1 MKKPNN
7 KLIEKVISS
16 LDWDSIYAVNTCFKK
31 GVGDGTS
38 AIPGIKRKSFDTG
51 ITKSD
56 IKNEL
61 KCLLKYVIE
70 NDLSELIYGYWMI
83 FWNNAE
89 WTEESLNQL
98 MEQYDDEEEAEFE
111 EIVLD
116 STLEVIYSPQRVLTI
131 ENSQYKNNK
140 FEDSDENKLEIMFK
154 KAIDNEQY
162 ELASKIKE
170 VIKLQN
176 NSENSDIN

>member
-1 MKKPNN
+1 
-7 KLIEKVISS
+7 
-16 LDWDSIYAVNTCFKK
+16 
-31 GVGDGTS
+31 
-38 AIPGIKRKSFDTG
+38 
-51 ITKSD
+51 
-56 IKNEL
+56 
-61 KCLLKYVIE
+61 
-70 NDLSELIYGYWMI
+70 
-83 FWNNAE
+83 
-89 WTEESLNQL
+89 
-98 MEQYDDEEEAEFE
+98 MEQYDDEEAEFE

-140 FEDSDENKLEIMFK
+140 SEDSDENKLEIMFK